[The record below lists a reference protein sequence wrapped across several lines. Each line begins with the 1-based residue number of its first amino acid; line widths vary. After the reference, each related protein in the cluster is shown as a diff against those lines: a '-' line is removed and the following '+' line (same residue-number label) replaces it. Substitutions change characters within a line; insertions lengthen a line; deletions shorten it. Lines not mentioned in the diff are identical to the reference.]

1 MNAFEQGTLAE
12 VQRMLDMGMEQ
23 LTPQQLSAR
32 LAPLG
37 YEIKHSF
44 NYINT
49 SNENSYN
56 AGSKDI
62 IDIKT
67 GHSFANIAAD
77 KTNLKELQSIRF
89 NYFVFHRGRIWE
101 F

>member
-12 VQRMLDMGMEQ
+12 VQRMLDAGMEQ
-23 LTPQQLSAR
+23 LTPQQLQDR

-37 YEIKHSF
+37 YKIKHAF

-56 AGSKDI
+56 ASSEDI

-67 GHSFANIAAD
+67 GYSFANIAAD
-77 KTNLKELQSIRF
+77 KTNLKALQSIRL
-89 NYFVFHRGRIWE
+89 NCFVFHRGRIWE